1 MTDNSAFVRSLY
13 DAFGRGD
20 MQTIIDNVDP
30 AIEWVSNGSGETI
43 PWGGKRTGP
52 AGVASFFQ
60 ALGDNL
66 DFEAFEPRQFLDS
79 GDAVTVRGR
88 SRARFKGN
96 GRGTFDSEWVHIFT
110 IRDGKVARF
119 EEYYDTAAI
128 ERAIAA

>member
-20 MQTIIDNVDP
+20 MQSMFDNVDP

-43 PWGGKRTGP
+43 PWGGKRNGR

-79 GDAVTVRGR
+79 GDAVTVLGR
-88 SRARFKGN
+88 SRARFKDN

-119 EEYYDTAAI
+119 QEYYDTAAI
-128 ERAIAA
+128 ERALAA

>member
-1 MTDNSAFVRSLY
+1 MTDNPAFVRSLY
-13 DAFGRGD
+13 DAFVRGD
-20 MQTIIDNVDP
+20 LQTILDNVDP
-30 AIEWVSNGSGETI
+30 AIEWVSNGSGESI
-43 PWGGKRTGP
+43 PWGGTRSGR

-66 DFEAFEPRQFLDS
+66 DFEAFEPRQFLDA
-79 GDAVTVRGR
+79 GDAVTVLGR
-88 SRARFKGN
+88 SRARSKGN
-96 GRGTFDSEWVHIFT
+96 GGGTFDSEWVHIFT